1 MSKAATPSFV
11 FGYWRPWNENANA
24 IESYLDYTKDVSLA
38 KYGADTVGQYI
49 QQASQA
55 QIDAINSLG
64 NVIGQGLEDVS
75 EQLSEINV
83 TLSFINRNL
92 DLVIE
97 QQNLSNLLL
106 HNVAELLRVPDSE
119 KERQHCIELGVKFFV
134 NAQKDADLY
143 ADALE
148 ELLKAEALMKQD
160 YFVLHRIGCIYLYA
174 PKFINPELAF
184 EYFLRAAKYASVESD
199 KDAVKLANILTKNLK
214 PSAKQSSN
222 PEDQI
227 GLLAADSYEKS
238 AFTAY
243 ILGRFEEAVNYQ
255 AKAVKLNGS
264 PHYRFILAKYQSRN
278 GDIKECVK
286 NLSECI
292 EKEPK
297 LANATFKELDLINE
311 PQVIKLIDKKNEAIN
326 IKINQLLEI
335 WKKVNS
341 AEAEKLCQDLKRLL
355 EKPYHVKFAEFSNYK
370 DKGSK
375 IEKSNKQL
383 LTQID
388 ALIDEINKTTFLTLD
403 KKKLSDFQN
412 ELTRAKDFTP
422 EKMEEYYETIRNKI
436 DKDKLKIGS
445 KYAGGIVFYLDKTGK
460 HGLVCAEK
468 DLGEA
473 VWRANRLLEEFRTEI
488 AEKIGVNENGIGF
501 GAGQSNTKK
510 IVDVASSN
518 FFLNKVNTAARLC
531 YESNI
536 NGYSDWYLPTADELL
551 ILLKSSFAK
560 NRFKKHYY
568 WSSTEKYDG
577 SVLSV
582 STGNGSYF
590 NVKIVDYLYNGIA
603 GVIPVRAF

>member
-297 LANATFKELDLINE
+297 LAIATFKELDLINE

-326 IKINQLLEI
+326 IKINQLIEI
-335 WKKVNS
+335 WEKVNS

-473 VWRANRLLEEFRTEI
+473 VWCVGEGIFKEDYDAIGAN
-488 AEKIGVNENGIGF
+488 GNDIGF
-501 GAGQSNTKK
+501 GSGLANTKK
-510 IVDVASSN
+510 IVFDASTG
-518 FFLNKVNTAARLC
+518 FWGKQILTAARLC
-531 YESNI
+531 LEAKI
-536 NGYSDWYLPTADELL
+536 NGFADWYLPTEKELS
-551 ILLKSSFAK
+551 ILLRCKFA
-560 NRFKKHYY
+560 NSRFKQRCY
-568 WSSTEKYDG
+568 WSSTESSEFRG
-577 SVLSV
+577 SHAKS
-582 STGNGSYF
+582 SFYQN
-590 NVKIVDYLYNGIA
+590 IVDFNLKSEPL